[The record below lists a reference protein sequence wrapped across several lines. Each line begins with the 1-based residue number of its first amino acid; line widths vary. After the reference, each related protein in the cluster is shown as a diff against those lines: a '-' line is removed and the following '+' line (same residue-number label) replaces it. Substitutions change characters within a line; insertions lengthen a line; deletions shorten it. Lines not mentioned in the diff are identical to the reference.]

1 ALSLPLLVGA
11 GLLGRTVYNL
21 QRADLG
27 FPAERLLLVR
37 VNLRE
42 AGYVGTR
49 REHVLRDLVDALRRT
64 PGGQSASFSALGV
77 FSGGELSASVAVE
90 GYVPKDE
97 RDHDSGLD
105 VIGPGYFSTLG
116 VPMRLGREIQD
127 TDRSDGARVCV
138 INQAFANHYFAGRNP
153 IGMRISLIND
163 DGHATY
169 QIVGLASDA
178 RTQTL
183 RGDIEP
189 RDFVAVREP
198 VSSSNS
204 PTLLIRTAAAGA
216 PMLTAVRRTIEQV
229 DRAIPI
235 MSAVP
240 IEEQIAPLVAQ
251 ERATAQLAVVFGVV
265 ALALAAIGLYG
276 VLSYGVARRTG
287 EIAIRIA
294 LGAQAH
300 RVIAMILR
308 ETAAVVGVGLGA
320 GGGLAY
326 AAARLI
332 DSRLYGVAP
341 QDPLTLVLATGLLLA
356 VAFSAAYLPAHRA
369 SRLDP
374 ITALRHEKAPGR
386 N

>member
-153 IGMRISLIND
+153 IGMRISLINEMPMPN
-163 DGHATY
+163 
-169 QIVGLASDA
+169 GLRPAK
-178 RTQTL
+178 
-183 RGDIEP
+183 
-189 RDFVAVREP
+189 
-198 VSSSNS
+198 SSEEHTSQLQS
-204 PTLLIRTAAAGA
+204 LTHLLF
-216 PMLTAVRRTIEQV
+216 P
-229 DRAIPI
+229 
-235 MSAVP
+235 
-240 IEEQIAPLVAQ
+240 
-251 ERATAQLAVVFGVV
+251 
-265 ALALAAIGLYG
+265 
-276 VLSYGVARRTG
+276 
-287 EIAIRIA
+287 
-294 LGAQAH
+294 
-300 RVIAMILR
+300 
-308 ETAAVVGVGLGA
+308 
-320 GGGLAY
+320 
-326 AAARLI
+326 
-332 DSRLYGVAP
+332 
-341 QDPLTLVLATGLLLA
+341 LLL
-356 VAFSAAYLPAHRA
+356 S
-369 SRLDP
+369 
-374 ITALRHEKAPGR
+374 
-386 N
+386 